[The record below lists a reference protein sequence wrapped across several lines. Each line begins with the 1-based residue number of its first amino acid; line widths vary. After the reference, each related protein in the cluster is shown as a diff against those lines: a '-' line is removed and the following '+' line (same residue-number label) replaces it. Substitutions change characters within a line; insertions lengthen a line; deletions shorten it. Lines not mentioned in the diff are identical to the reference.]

1 MENNIFIDF
10 QQARDFSKKI
20 NTTFEFL
27 RQNFKPLIKSLLFI
41 AGPPMLVGSILAGSL
56 YSDYFGFIGRM
67 SRSAGDVNTP
77 VDFLGSPVFW
87 LEIIGA
93 VLFLFLSGVM
103 IISVVYNYLLAYQE
117 QKSPVNDVTII
128 WDRVRAT
135 LPMYISTVFLFW
147 LLLIA
152 AYAVVL
158 VIIIGAAAL
167 SPLLA
172 FFAGVAIIIGLIYAI
187 ITLSLL
193 FIIRANEQKGFF
205 DALARA
211 FYLIRDKWWST
222 FGLLFILGLI
232 QSTIASLF
240 LVPWYINFII
250 SMMHSLDGSPIPE
263 TSVVSEL
270 INSLFMTFYFLTS
283 FILYALPLIALAFQY
298 FNLVER
304 KEAKGLMARIETFGQ
319 ATDTTRKDEGY

>member
-1 MENNIFIDF
+1 MENNSFIEF

-27 RQNFKPLIKSLLFI
+27 KLNFKPLLKSLLFI

-67 SRSAGDVNTP
+67 SRSAGNTDSA
-77 VDFLGSPVFW
+77 VDFLGSATLW

-103 IISVVYNYLLAYQE
+103 IISVVYNYMLEYEAR
-117 QKSPVNDVTII
+117 KTPVPDTTII
-128 WDRVRAT
+128 WDRVRAS
-135 LPMYISTVFLFW
+135 LPMYISTVLLFW
-147 LLLIA
+147 VLLVA
-152 AYAVVL
+152 AYAL
-158 VIIIGAAAL
+158 VILIIVGTAVL

-172 FFAGVAIIIGLIYAI
+172 FFVGVAVVVGFIYVM

-193 FIIRANEQKGFF
+193 FIIRAYENKGFF
-205 DALARA
+205 DAFARS
-211 FYLIRDKWWST
+211 FQLIRDKWWST

-232 QSTIASLF
+232 QSTIASIF
-240 LVPWYINFII
+240 LVPWYINFIV
-250 SMMHSLDGSPIPE
+250 SMMHSLEGGPIQE
-263 TSVVSEL
+263 TSFFSEI
-270 INSLFMTFYFLTS
+270 INTLFMTFYFLAS

-298 FNLVER
+298 FNLVEL
-304 KEAKGLMARIETFGQ
+304 KEAKGLMARIETLGQ
-319 ATDTTRKDEGY
+319 STDTKPEDEHY

>member
-1 MENNIFIDF
+1 MENNEFIEF

-20 NTTFEFL
+20 NTTFAFL
-27 RQNFKPLIKSLLFI
+27 RQNFKPLSKSLLFI

-67 SRSAGDVNTP
+67 SRSAGEVNTP
-77 VDFLGSPVFW
+77 VDFLGSPVLW

-117 QKSPVNDVTII
+117 QKSPVNDVTSI

-147 LLLIA
+147 LLLVA
-152 AYAVVL
+152 AYAL
-158 VIIIGAAAL
+158 VILVIIGAAAL

-172 FFAGVAIIIGLIYAI
+172 FFAGVAIFIGFIYAI

-205 DALARA
+205 DAFARA

-240 LVPWYINFII
+240 LVPWYINFVI
-250 SMMHSLDGSPIPE
+250 SMMHSLEGSPIPE
-263 TSVVSEL
+263 PSTMSEL
-270 INSLFMTFYFLTS
+270 INSLFMTFYFLVS

-298 FNLVER
+298 FNLVEL
-304 KEAKGLMARIETFGQ
+304 KEAKGLMTRIETFGQ
-319 ATDTTRKDEGY
+319 VTDTTRKDEEY